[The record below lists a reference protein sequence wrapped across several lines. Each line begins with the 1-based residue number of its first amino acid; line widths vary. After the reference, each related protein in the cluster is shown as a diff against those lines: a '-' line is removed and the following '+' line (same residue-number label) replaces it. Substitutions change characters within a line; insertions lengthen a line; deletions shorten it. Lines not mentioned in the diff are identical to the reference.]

1 MPASSSSRIV
11 EAKAHLD
18 VTRTGPASFRSTP
31 HPGRPTR
38 SYGGDVAGQAVMAA
52 SLTVPADR
60 PIHSAHMYFLAPG
73 NSSIP
78 VDHEV
83 TVLRDGGSFS
93 ARQVVAGQTGGAIF
107 TMTASFQAHEPG
119 LAHSVSAPE
128 PGGTAQPAGTPGRA
142 AGSPG
147 MAELDAADGRSG
159 RPFRPAP
166 GARRSLKG

>member
-18 VTRTGPASFRSTP
+18 VAQTGPASFRSTP

-93 ARQVVAGQTGGAIF
+93 ARQVVAQQTGGTIF
-107 TMTASFQAHEPG
+107 TMTASFQTREPG
-119 LAHSVSAPE
+119 LAHSVSAPDA
-128 PGGTAQPAGTPGRA
+128 P
-142 AGSPG
+142 SP
-147 MAELDAADGRSG
+147 AELPSPQELLAGQPEALEWLSWMRG
-159 RPFRPAP
+159 RPIWTSVSSCPRCAP
-166 GARRSLKG
+166 QP